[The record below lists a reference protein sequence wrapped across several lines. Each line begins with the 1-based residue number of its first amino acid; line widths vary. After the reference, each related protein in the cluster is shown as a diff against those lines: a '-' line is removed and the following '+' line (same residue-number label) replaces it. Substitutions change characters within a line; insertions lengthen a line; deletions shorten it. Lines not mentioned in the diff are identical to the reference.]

1 MLKIILKIWERY
13 KYAFVPKLKMKFKER
28 KQELY
33 VAMDQIEIDWWKEV
47 VK

>member
-1 MLKIILKIWERY
+1 
-13 KYAFVPKLKMKFKER
+13 MKFKER

-47 VK
+47 VKQMVLF